1 MKTSKADV
9 CSIDNSGQPRR
20 ISPSN
25 FNIFSN
31 YARPARIAA
40 FAVAMLLA
48 LTMQAFA
55 SDDITVLHVF
65 TGGNDGS
72 YPDGNVVADAAG
84 NLYGTTQIGGLY
96 GAGTV
101 FKLTPASDGTW
112 QFSVLYAF
120 TGGAD
125 GGNPLASLIFD
136 AAGNAYSTA
145 ASGGA
150 NGLGVVFE
158 LIPPAQPDQGKEWTE
173 KVLYSFQGGSDGAVP
188 LGNVIFDAAG
198 NLYGT
203 TTTGGMTH
211 IGCPPAKGCGTI
223 FELAPTHS
231 GPWKERIIHRF
242 RDAFTEGAT
251 PRSGLVFDASGN
263 LYGTTY
269 QGGNNDVCGGS
280 GCGTVF
286 ELTPGAGESWKLQDL
301 IDFNAIDG
309 ALPMGGVTLSSDGS
323 VIGSTSFG
331 GTENAGTIF
340 VLKQE
345 SGVWKFS
352 TIYNFDTFDG
362 LQPAGNLAVDKDG
375 NIYGATYE
383 GGVNDWGTIFR
394 LARTTGMN
402 EWTEN
407 LLYNFVVSGTHF
419 GANPLGGVMLDAA
432 GNLYLTANQGGNL
445 DYCQPNSGCGTV
457 IKFAHQ

>member
-1 MKTSKADV
+1 MKTSKSDIRSV
-9 CSIDNSGQPRR
+9 NISGQLPR
-20 ISPSN
+20 ILPSFLN
-25 FNIFSN
+25 KVSSHPT
-31 YARPARIAA
+31 ASIAL
-40 FAVAMLLA
+40 FVVALFLV

-55 SDDITVLHVF
+55 ADDITVLHTF

-96 GAGTV
+96 SAGTI
-101 FKLTPASDGTW
+101 FKLVPASDGTW
-112 QFSVLYAF
+112 EFSVLYAF
-120 TGGAD
+120 TGGED
-125 GGNPLASLIFD
+125 GGNPLGSLVFD

-145 ASGGA
+145 SSGGT

-158 LIPPAQPDQGKEWTE
+158 LIPPADPTQGKEWTE

-188 LGNVIFDAAG
+188 FGNVVFDTTG
-198 NLYGT
+198 DLYGT
-203 TTTGGMTH
+203 TSIGGMTH
-211 IGCPPAKGCGTI
+211 IGCPPVKGCGTI
-223 FELAPTHS
+223 YELAPTHS

-251 PRSGLVFDASGN
+251 PRAGLVFDANGN

-269 QGGNNDVCGGS
+269 QGGNNDVCGGD

-286 ELTPGAGESWKLQDL
+286 ELTPGAGESWKFQNL
-301 IDFNAIDG
+301 IDFNVTDG
-309 ALPMGGVTLSSDGS
+309 ALPMGGVTVSPDGS
-323 VIGSTSFG
+323 LIGSTSFG
-331 GTENAGTIF
+331 GTENDGTIF
-340 VLKQE
+340 VFKQE
-345 SGVWKFS
+345 SGVWKFA
-352 TIYNFDTFDG
+352 TIYNFDIFDG

-394 LARTTGMN
+394 LARAPGAN

-419 GANPLGGVMLDAA
+419 GANPLGGVMLDSS

-445 DYCQPNSGCGTV
+445 NFCQPNSGCGTV
-457 IKFAHQ
+457 IKFGQQ